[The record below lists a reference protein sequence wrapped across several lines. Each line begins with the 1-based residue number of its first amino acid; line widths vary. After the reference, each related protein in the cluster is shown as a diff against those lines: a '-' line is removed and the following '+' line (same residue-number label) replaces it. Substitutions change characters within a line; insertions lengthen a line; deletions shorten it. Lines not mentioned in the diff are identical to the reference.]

1 MAEQIAVNGQVPG
14 SSPGTPA
21 VPAGLQAR
29 GAALWDDLAAHC
41 DLDGGGYHL
50 ALEACR
56 IADRLDRLDAI
67 LNNDRRAWAHIR
79 TIATGGKPTYK
90 LVITGAL
97 AEARQQ
103 ALVLR
108 QIVAGLPRKGE
119 DDDPA
124 AAAFF
129 AEFGVSP

>member
-1 MAEQIAVNGQVPG
+1 MAEQIAVNGPVAG
-14 SSPGTPA
+14 SSPAT
-21 VPAGLQAR
+21 PAGLQAR
-29 GAALWDDLAAHC
+29 GVALWGDLAAHC
-41 DLDGGGYHL
+41 DLDGGGYAL

-56 IADRLDRLDAI
+56 IADRLEKLDAI

-79 TIATGGKPTYK
+79 TVIGAGRPTYK

-119 DDDPA
+119 NDDPA
-124 AAAFF
+124 TAAFF